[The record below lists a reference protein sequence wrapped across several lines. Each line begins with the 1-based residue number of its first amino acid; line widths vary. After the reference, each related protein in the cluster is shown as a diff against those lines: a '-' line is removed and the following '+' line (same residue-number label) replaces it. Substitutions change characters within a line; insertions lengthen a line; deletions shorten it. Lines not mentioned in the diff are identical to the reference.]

1 MSMSVRRDI
10 WGPCPAVTFA
20 ISARSLPLQEGAR
33 RRRWVLP
40 MFMSFSEVAVAENLG
55 GLGIFQCVSSWGL
68 GQLIKQTE
76 LAYWATEEDS
86 SRLGSEGLRLD
97 ISRRFFKTTFGG
109 F

>member
-20 ISARSLPLQEGAR
+20 ISARSLPLQEGAG

-40 MFMSFSEVAVAENLG
+40 VFMLFLEVAVAENLG
-55 GLGIFQCVSSWGL
+55 GLVSPVGAWGSLLNRRSWHI
-68 GQLIKQTE
+68 GQ
-76 LAYWATEEDS
+76 
-86 SRLGSEGLRLD
+86 RLGSEGLRLD